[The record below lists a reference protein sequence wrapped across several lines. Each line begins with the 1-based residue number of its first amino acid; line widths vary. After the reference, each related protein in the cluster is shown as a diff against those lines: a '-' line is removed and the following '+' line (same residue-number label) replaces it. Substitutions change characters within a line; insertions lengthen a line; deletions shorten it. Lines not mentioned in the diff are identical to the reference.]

1 MNEMNEQYFKI
12 TKINK
17 LHEVNNDMVHNY
29 YYIVYGRLYNNEHT
43 MYRKFKFILHF
54 DIFDIQEYY
63 DIDSVSNEDIKEY
76 ASFYAY
82 SECLNYELDDNNT
95 YYNKDKLKEFYE
107 FCNKTINNYNRII

>member
-29 YYIVYGRLYNNEHT
+29 YY
-43 MYRKFKFILHF
+43 
-54 DIFDIQEYY
+54 
-63 DIDSVSNEDIKEY
+63 
-76 ASFYAY
+76 
-82 SECLNYELDDNNT
+82 
-95 YYNKDKLKEFYE
+95 NKDKLKEFYE